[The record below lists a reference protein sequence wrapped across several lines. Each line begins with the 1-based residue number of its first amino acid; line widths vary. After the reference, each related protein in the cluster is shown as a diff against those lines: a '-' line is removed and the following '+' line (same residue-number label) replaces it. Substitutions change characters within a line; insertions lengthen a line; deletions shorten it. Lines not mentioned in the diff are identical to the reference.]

1 MGGKIGT
8 LLNVRDPRLGYRIF
22 NDIHDSNL
30 PQILINNI
38 YKKKTTRSYAS
49 KLGSS
54 GSTLEK
60 KKSVIDTPGTD
71 IGSIFHG

>member
-1 MGGKIGT
+1 M
-8 LLNVRDPRLGYRIF
+8 RDPRLGYRIF

-30 PQILINNI
+30 PQILIN
-38 YKKKTTRSYAS
+38 KKKTTRSCAS